1 MVSRMIMSLKK
12 AATSQPPQMSIE
24 LQTGLP
30 TDSHDTYT
38 PDAASGDRLFV
49 VRN

>member
-12 AATSQPPQMSIE
+12 VATVQPPQISIE

-38 PDAASGDRLFV
+38 PDATGGDRPFV
-49 VRN
+49 LRN